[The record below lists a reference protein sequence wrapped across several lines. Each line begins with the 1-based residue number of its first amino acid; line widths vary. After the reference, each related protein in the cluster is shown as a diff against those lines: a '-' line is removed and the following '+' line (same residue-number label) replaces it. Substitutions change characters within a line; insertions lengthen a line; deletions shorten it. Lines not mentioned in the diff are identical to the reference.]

1 MTPPAV
7 PPPEAIMQQMIVGF
21 WVSRAIYAAAKY
33 QLPDLLKDG
42 PKTSD
47 ELAAASG
54 AHAPSVYRLLRA
66 LASAGLVEEH
76 EGRRFST
83 TPVFATLESGRPG
96 TMRYFAMAEL
106 GQEHYSAWEEF
117 PHSIATGEMAF
128 THKFKQEVWE
138 YYAQNAEHAG
148 IFNNSMTSL
157 TQWAIGAVIAAYD
170 FTPYRKIIDV
180 GGGHGAFLEAVLGV
194 NLEARGV
201 LFDAPPVIAGVQPHP
216 RYSAAAGDFF
226 KAVPEGGDLYMM
238 KWIIHDWND
247 EQSVRILSNIRKVM
261 APGAKVIL
269 VEAVLEP
276 PPGNPMKNFFDL
288 NMMVMTGGSER
299 TEAEY
304 GSLYDRAGLTVTRF
318 VPTDSPFS
326 IVEGVAK

>member
-1 MTPPAV
+1 MTHPAA
-7 PPPEAIMQQMIVGF
+7 PPPEAILQQMIVGF

-54 AHAPSVYRLLRA
+54 THAPSVYRLLRA
-66 LASAGLVEEH
+66 LASAGIVEEH
-76 EGRRFST
+76 EGRRFSS

-138 YYAQNAEHAG
+138 YYAKNAEHAG

-157 TQWAIGAVIAAYD
+157 TQWAIGAVLAAYD
-170 FTPYRKIIDV
+170 FTPYRKTIDI

-216 RYSAAAGDFF
+216 RYSATAGDFF
-226 KAVPEGGDLYMM
+226 KAVPAGGDLYMM

-276 PPGNPMKNFFDL
+276 PPGNPMKNFIDL

-304 GSLYDRAGLTVTRF
+304 RSIYDRAGLTVTRL